1 MKKYIILIIICLLM
15 LVCFNTVV
23 FAETDDYLLQE
34 KAEYFLKDFETSDT
48 KVTKNEI
55 INTII
60 KIEDG
65 EIREELLYKLELIED
80 KKEEMLKEANE
91 RIKELLDKTDNNGK
105 KTANIFY
112 ISILIYYFIKVFHAA

>member
-1 MKKYIILIIICLLM
+1 MNKYMKLIPICLLIIFCFDS
-15 LVCFNTVV
+15 LVYAN
-23 FAETDDYLLQE
+23 DDLIEEKVEYL
-34 KAEYFLKDFETSDT
+34 FKDFKTSNS

>member
-1 MKKYIILIIICLLM
+1 MNKYMKLIPICLLIIFCFDS
-15 LVCFNTVV
+15 LVYAN
-23 FAETDDYLLQE
+23 DDLIEEKVEYL
-34 KAEYFLKDFETSDT
+34 FKDFKTSNS
-48 KVTKNEI
+48 KVTKNEMLEEI
-55 INTII
+55 F
-60 KIEDG
+60 KIDDG